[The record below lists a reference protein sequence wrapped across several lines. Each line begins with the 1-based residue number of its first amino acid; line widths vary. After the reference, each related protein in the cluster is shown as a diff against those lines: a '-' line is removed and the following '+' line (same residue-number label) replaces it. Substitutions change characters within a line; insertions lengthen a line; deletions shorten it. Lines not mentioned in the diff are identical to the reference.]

1 MMGTVDLKRYTVVN
15 AKGEFLKADNLL
27 LLPAWTQDLRDMW
40 LTYSEL
46 EAQKVAHQS
55 DGIACALNVTPLAA
69 DPQATKHRGLPVTV
83 QQQIVSLRAQGLTYR
98 QIAALLNIA
107 KSSVG
112 NILNR

>member
-1 MMGTVDLKRYTVVN
+1 MSTVELKRYTVVN
-15 AKGEFLKADNLL
+15 QEGEFLEADNLL
-27 LLPAWTQDLRDMW
+27 LLPTWTNDLHTMW

-55 DGIACALNVTPLAA
+55 GGTACELSLMPLAA
-69 DPQATKHRGLPVTV
+69 DPKAAKHRGLPVAV

-112 NILNR
+112 NILKR